1 MDIKHINALNGRP
14 QTDTAR
20 KVDERLRS
28 DATAGDSTPADE
40 ARQDVTVGKS
50 VAQLAA
56 LLDQVDSM
64 PVTRE
69 EKVARIK
76 QAIDDGTYQV
86 DSESVAR
93 KLLQTE
99 VLFSKL

>member
-14 QTDTAR
+14 QSDTGR

-28 DATAGDSTPADE
+28 EAAAGDGARVDE

-56 LLDQVDSM
+56 LLEQVDSM

-69 EKVARIK
+69 EKIARIK